1 MKKSTDKI
9 KNFKEMATDDSKR
22 NEFNNEMVRKT
33 WEYQKKF
40 GFETS
45 PRQGHEFWN
54 NEADAFKHAFGSA
67 DMVLNMGYL
76 GSLIGGLHH
85 EFKTKNNPYGEWD
98 MDSWNN
104 NEGRKIADEIKKE
117 YGKNFD
123 KLSDKEKDV
132 VIATKVIMKMR
143 NGELI
148 THPSDERKFK
158 GVLETLFYRLTNK
171 PTGFAAPISR
181 INEHI
186 FTPQEI
192 GNMKPDELY
201 RNLPI
206 IEQQLKDGLI
216 KPKAH
221 QVDYS
226 GYVNPVTGDGK
237 IFSREAISQMTGDEY
252 TGNESAIMAQLK
264 SIGIPYDSDLELA
277 SMRGGLVYVRP
288 YTREDCTEVRG
299 YWRSAPTV

>member
-1 MKKSTDKI
+1 MKKSIDKI
-9 KNFKEMATDDSKR
+9 KNFKEMVTDQSKR

-40 GFETS
+40 WFETS

-76 GSLIGGLHH
+76 GSFIGGLHH
-85 EFKTKNNPYGEWD
+85 EFKTKNNPYGEWN

-117 YGKNFD
+117 YGKTFD
-123 KLSDKEKDV
+123 RLSDREKSA
-132 VIATKVIMKMR
+132 VIATKVMMKMR

-148 THPSDERKFK
+148 THPSDKRKFR
-158 GVLETLFYRLTNK
+158 GIIESFIYALTNK
-171 PTGFAAPISR
+171 PTGKPTGGAAPM
-181 INEHI
+181 
-186 FTPQEI
+186 PV
-192 GNMKPDELY
+192 
-201 RNLPI
+201 LP
-206 IEQQLKDGLI
+206 
-216 KPKAH
+216 H

-226 GYVNPVTGDGK
+226 GYLNPATGDGK

-252 TGNESAIMAQLK
+252 AGNESAIMAQLK
-264 SIGIPYDSDLELA
+264 SIGIPYESDLELA
-277 SMRGGLVYVRP
+277 SMRGGGLVYVRP
-288 YTREDCTEVRG
+288 YTRSDGTEVRG
-299 YWRSAPTV
+299 YWRSAPSV